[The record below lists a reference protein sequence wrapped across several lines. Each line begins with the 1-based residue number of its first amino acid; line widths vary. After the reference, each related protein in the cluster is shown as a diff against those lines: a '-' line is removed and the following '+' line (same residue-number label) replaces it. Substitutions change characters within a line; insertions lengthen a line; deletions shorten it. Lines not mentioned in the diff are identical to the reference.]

1 MIFSPDNFARL
12 FRPKHSML
20 NHVMDII
27 IDDLQY
33 ISFPMPC
40 SHSSTLSDNADI
52 TSSLI
57 HDDLSMFNVVI
68 ATVRENSLKRI
79 RSRQRSCGRQQ
90 PGEDPVAELLGLSN
104 RSLPLTKETLQ
115 RLIFFLIFLIFV
127 TVWLKSFREHY

>member
-1 MIFSPDNFARL
+1 MINYIFNLFFFIYFLFKISSPDNFARL

-20 NHVMDII
+20 NKIMNII

-40 SHSSTLSDNADI
+40 SYHDNPEL
-52 TSSLI
+52 SSL

-79 RSRQRSCGRQQ
+79 RTRPTSCGRQK
-90 PGEDPVAELLGLSN
+90 PGDDPIAELLGLNN
-104 RSLPLTKETLQ
+104 RSLPLTKETLH
-115 RLIFFLIFLIFV
+115 R
-127 TVWLKSFREHY
+127 